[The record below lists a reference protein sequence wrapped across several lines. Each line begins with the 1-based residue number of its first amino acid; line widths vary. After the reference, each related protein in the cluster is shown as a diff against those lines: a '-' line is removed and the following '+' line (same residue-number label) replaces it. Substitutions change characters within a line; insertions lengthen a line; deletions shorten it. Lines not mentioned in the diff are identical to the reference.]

1 MSNIYPIYTD
11 RIRYKLY
18 HNPSGPILVDEPK
31 GFRDDDN
38 EFVRSKTLDGIFAE
52 VTNDLEFFG
61 NGAEWIN
68 NIYQVYGVKANIIC
82 TKEERNPDTDVYE
95 LSKNGFLDLMVIK
108 IGETSTTVKF
118 INSSLLKTI
127 KAREN
132 ESIEVDRLTT
142 LSGLE
147 IPYLEPSKVALNGRG
162 ILLKSLLEVEE
173 DNNTTAEFNM
183 RFQTQNPR
191 TASLAVPLSKVY
203 ISDTRVNA
211 TTDESFTDTPDI
223 GRVEGMFYLLND
235 RDKTITIEIKCK
247 FDIVKP
253 SAIDISD
260 ISNDASL
267 KLYLVVFENGEEYN
281 VKERI
286 PLSDNIVFGNGTSS
300 NGGLLL
306 TEVDAFYTF
315 LDYPILKGE
324 SLSLQWYG
332 GASDWGTFVGSV
344 GTSFGYMRPRFENIV
359 SSINMVEDST
369 FFNSVSN
376 IHFPFNIAERFLKI
390 FTDSDNL
397 LISNVLGKT
406 EDGYEED
413 GEASLIALAHGFW
426 VREFKELD
434 SNNATEEEIEENRYK
449 SMSTTFKEFYESYF
463 NAWNLGAGIEKVG
476 LKEVFR
482 IEKKEY
488 FYNKNIL
495 IHLGEV
501 VNGKFE
507 YVQVNNV
514 VRTLDSEQFNSGIEI
529 GYDKVTEYEEA
540 TGLDEYNTK
549 TTLTTTLDKLEKIY
563 QKVSK
568 YRADSYGL
576 EFARRN
582 PSREFPTEDTKYD
595 SSIWLLDLI
604 RNPISTVFSQRLWA
618 DDFDVIPTGVFS
630 PETAQNLRLSPIN
643 TLLRHGWVIGSG
655 LVKYPLDFIR
665 YGSSVSNSRLV
676 TTINGI
682 SRAENGNIQND
693 SLEKA
698 RTDGFIV
705 DFEFN
710 VDYDLLQKIQ
720 GKTLILGKEIPNF
733 YGLVAFKNEKGIIET
748 GYIQKVSPNGVGKWK
763 LKKSNSQENG

>member
-18 HNPSGPILVDEPK
+18 HNPTGSILVDEPK

-61 NGAEWIN
+61 NGSDWIRN
-68 NIYQVYGVKANIIC
+68 VLKVYGVKANIIC
-82 TKEERNPDTDVYE
+82 TKEERNPTTDVFE
-95 LSKNGFLDLMVIK
+95 LTKNGFLDLMVIK
-108 IGETSTTVKF
+108 EGETSTIVKF

-132 ESIEVDRLTT
+132 ESIEIDRLTT

-173 DNNTTAEFNM
+173 DNNTTDKFNM
-183 RFQTQNPR
+183 RFQTQNSR
-191 TASLAVPLSKVY
+191 TASLSVPLSKTYV
-203 ISDTRVNA
+203 SDTRVNL
-211 TTDESFTDTPDI
+211 TTDVSFTDTPDI

-235 RDKTITIEIKCK
+235 RDKTIDKLEIKCK
-247 FDIVKP
+247 FDIVEP
-253 SAIDISD
+253 AAIDISD
-260 ISNDASL
+260 LSSDAFL
-267 KLYLVVFENGEEYN
+267 RLYLVVFENGEDYN

-286 PLSDNIVFGNGTSS
+286 PLSDNIVFN
-300 NGGLLL
+300 NGLLL
-306 TEVDAFYTF
+306 TEVDIFYTF
-315 LDYPILKGE
+315 LDYPLLKGE

-332 GASDWGTFVGSV
+332 GASSWGTFVG
-344 GTSFGYMRPRFENIV
+344 GIGISFGYMRPRFENIV
-359 SSINMVEDST
+359 SSVDIVEDST

-390 FTDSDNL
+390 FTDKDNL

-426 VREFKELD
+426 VREFKGLD
-434 SNNATEEEIEENRYK
+434 LSSATDEEIEENRYK

-463 NAWNLGAGIEKVG
+463 NTWNLGAGIEKVG

-488 FYNKNIL
+488 FYNKNVL

-507 YVQVNNV
+507 YIQVNNV
-514 VRTLDSEQFNSGIEI
+514 LRTLDSDQFNSGIEI
-529 GYDKVTEYEEA
+529 GYDKVTDYEEA
-540 TGLDEYNTK
+540 VGLDEYNTK

-563 QKVSK
+563 KKVSK

-576 EFARRN
+576 EFARRKRF
-582 PSREFPTEDTKYD
+582 SDYPTEDTKYD

-604 RNPISTVFSQRLWA
+604 RDPISTLFNQRLWA
-618 DDFDVIPTGVFS
+618 DDFDEVPTGVFS

-643 TLLRHGWVIGSG
+643 TLIRHGWVIGSG

-665 YGSSVSNSRLV
+665 YGSSVSNSRL
-676 TTINGI
+676 TTKINGV
-682 SRAENGNIQND
+682 SRSENGNIQNN

-698 RTDGFIV
+698 RTDGWIV
-705 DFEFN
+705 EFEFN

-748 GYIQKVSPNGVGKWK
+748 GYIEKVSPNGVGKWK
-763 LKKSNSQENG
+763 LKKSNSEQNG